1 MRTVTVTDPRS
12 GRAAVRVD
20 AADTATVQG
29 VSARLRSAQPGWRQG
44 GLGARTQCLVHWR
57 EELILRRETIAEA
70 LSADTGRRLLCHLEI
85 QKTLELIDHWI
96 ERAPHI

>member
-12 GRAAVRVD
+12 GHTVGSAD
-20 AADTATVQG
+20 AADTATVQRIA
-29 VSARLRSAQPGWRQG
+29 ARLRSAQPDWRQG

-57 EELILRRETIAEA
+57 DELIRRRETIARA